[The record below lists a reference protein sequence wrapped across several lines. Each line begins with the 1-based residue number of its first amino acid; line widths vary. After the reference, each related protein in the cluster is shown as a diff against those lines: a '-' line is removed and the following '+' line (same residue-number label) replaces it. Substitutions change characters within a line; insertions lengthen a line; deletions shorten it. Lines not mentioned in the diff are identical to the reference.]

1 MSLDLTEMLN
11 DWPHEPGQIKVRKI
25 VGQTGVEK
33 IQLRLDLG
41 LIQMETSGR
50 PDGLRPKGCESLL
63 AYHRNRAR
71 AAERQGKDY
80 TLTPDDCN
88 DLQAEGVQYYHRYLS
103 LFQLDD
109 YLGVVRDTQRN
120 LDLFAFV
127 RDHTDRE
134 EIAWAFEQFVP
145 YVTMMNTRAKAAI
158 ELEKKKLDA
167 ALRLIDKGRE
177 VISEFYRDHEQEEMI
192 DKSAE
197 LGFLNEWSDQLRAKR
212 PMTKLEK
219 LQREMDKAIAIEA
232 YEKAAEL
239 RDAIKALASA
249 PPRRSKASSSKS

>member
-11 DWPHEPGQIKVRKI
+11 EWPHEPGQIKVRKI
-25 VGQTGVEK
+25 VGKDGAEK

-41 LIQMETSGR
+41 LIQMEIAGR
-50 PDGLRPKGCESLL
+50 PDGLRPKNCESLL
-63 AYHRNRAR
+63 TYHRNRAR

-80 TLTPDDCN
+80 VLTPDDCN

-109 YLGVVRDTQRN
+109 FPGVVRDTQRN
-120 LDLFAFV
+120 LELFAFV
-127 RDHTDRE
+127 REHTDRE

-145 YVTMMNTRAKAAI
+145 YVTMMHTRARAAI
-158 ELEKKKLDA
+158 ELEKKRLDA
-167 ALRLIDKGRE
+167 AMRFIEKGRE
-177 VISEFYRDHEQEEMI
+177 SIVEFYRDHEQEEMLE
-192 DKSAE
+192 KSAE
-197 LGFLNEWSDQLRAKR
+197 LGFLDEWRDQLRAKR
-212 PMTKLEK
+212 PMTKVEK

-239 RDAIKALASA
+239 RDAIKALASS
-249 PPRRSKASSSKS
+249 PRRSKASSNKS